1 MADEVI
7 LTGYAEDS
15 QIKKYLQNVMLP
27 RVFHDIPTSVLNT
40 GAFSIFSEYLSQ
52 GMENIAFTSAFY
64 FNESFITK
72 AVLPNSIYAEAA
84 IFNIGYAYAI
94 PSSCNFLLELLEV
107 IYIHNGAFYFFTFY

>member
-40 GAFSIFSEYLSQ
+40 GAFSIFK
-52 GMENIAFTSAFY
+52 
-64 FNESFITK
+64 SFVPGK
-72 AVLPNSIYAEAA
+72 
-84 IFNIGYAYAI
+84 
-94 PSSCNFLLELLEV
+94 LLK
-107 IYIHNGAFYFFTFY
+107 